1 MTAVAGI
8 DVGGTKC
15 LGVLFDGGKV
25 VNSVRRPTPH
35 ADDLV
40 STLAEIARELGDYK
54 TLGVGVPGLITPQGV
69 VRESPNL
76 VGAIELDL
84 RTQLEAEL
92 GHEIDVESDATCA
105 AHAEWQFGAGRG
117 ATDMWMVTLGTGIG
131 GGCVSGSKL
140 QRGSH
145 GFAGEIGHMVVESQ
159 GLPCPCG
166 QRGCWERYAS
176 GSGLATIAGG
186 ERGEEVIARA
196 VAGDKE
202 ALGYLDT
209 FGRWVAVGLVNLT
222 NITDPDVIVIGGGLA
237 EAADSVMPFVKKW
250 FKELL
255 YAPDNREHPEL
266 RVAQLGERAGAIGAA
281 LLSAPSS

>member
-1 MTAVAGI
+1 
-8 DVGGTKC
+8 
-15 LGVLFDGGKV
+15 
-25 VNSVRRPTPH
+25 
-35 ADDLV
+35 
-40 STLAEIARELGDYK
+40 
-54 TLGVGVPGLITPQGV
+54 

-76 VGAIELDL
+76 TGAIELDL
-84 RTQLEAEL
+84 RTQLEKEM
-92 GHEIDVESDATCA
+92 GHEIDVENDATCA

-131 GGCVSGSKL
+131 GGFVSGSKL

-159 GLPCPCG
+159 GILCKCG

-196 VAGDKE
+196 AGGDKQAIE
-202 ALGYLDT
+202 YLNT

-222 NITDPDVIVIGGGLA
+222 NITDPNVIVIGGGLA
-237 EAADSVMPFVKKW
+237 EAADLVMPHIKTW
-250 FKELL
+250 FKQLL
-255 YAPDNREHPEL
+255 YAPDNRAHPEL
-266 RVAQLGERAGAIGAA
+266 RVAQLGEHAGAIGAA
-281 LLSAPSS
+281 LLSAGV

>member
-1 MTAVAGI
+1 VTAVAGI

-15 LGVLFDGGKV
+15 LGVLFEGGEI

-35 ADDLV
+35 ADHLV
-40 STLAEIARELGDYK
+40 STLAEIARELGEYK
-54 TLGVGVPGLITPQGV
+54 TLGIGVPGLITPAGV

-76 VGAIELDL
+76 TGAIELDL
-84 RTQLEAEL
+84 RTLLQKEL
-92 GHEIDVESDATCA
+92 GHVIDVENDATCA
-105 AHAEWQFGAGRG
+105 AHAEWQYGAGRG

-131 GGCVSGSKL
+131 GGFVSGSKL

-145 GFAGEIGHMVVESQ
+145 GFAGEIGHMIVESQ
-159 GLPCPCG
+159 GILCPCG

-196 VAGDKE
+196 VAGDEK

-209 FGRWVAVGLVNLT
+209 FGKWVAIGLVNLT
-222 NITDPDVIVIGGGLA
+222 NITDPNVIVIGGGLA
-237 EAADSVMPFVKKW
+237 EAADTVMPHIKNW
-250 FKELL
+250 FKKLL

-266 RVAQLGERAGAIGAA
+266 RVAQLGESAGAIGAA
-281 LLSAPSS
+281 LLSAL

>member
-15 LGVLFDGGKV
+15 LGVLFEGGQIV
-25 VNSVRRPTPH
+25 GTVRRPTPH
-35 ADDLV
+35 ADELV
-40 STLAEIARELGDYK
+40 ATLVEIARELGDYK
-54 TLGVGVPGLITPQGV
+54 SLGIGVPGLITPQGV

-76 VGAIELDL
+76 TGAIELDL
-84 RTQLEAEL
+84 RTRLEKEL
-92 GHEIDVESDATCA
+92 GHPIDVENDATCA
-105 AHAEWQFGAGRG
+105 AHSEWKFGAGRG
-117 ATDMWMVTLGTGIG
+117 ATDMWLVTLGTGIG
-131 GGCVSGSKL
+131 GGFVSGSKL

-159 GLPCPCG
+159 GILCPCG

-186 ERGEEVIARA
+186 ERGEDVIARA
-196 VAGDKE
+196 VAGDKQ
-202 ALGYLDT
+202 ALGYLDV

-222 NITDPDVIVIGGGLA
+222 NITDPNVIVIGGGMA
-237 EAADSVMPFVKKW
+237 EAADTLMPYIKKW

-255 YAPDNREHPEL
+255 YAPDNRDHPDL
-266 RVAQLGERAGAIGAA
+266 RVAQLGEHAGAIGAA
-281 LLSAPSS
+281 LLGAGV

>member
-1 MTAVAGI
+1 MQGM
-8 DVGGTKC
+8 
-15 LGVLFDGGKV
+15 
-25 VNSVRRPTPH
+25 
-35 ADDLV
+35 
-40 STLAEIARELGDYK
+40 
-54 TLGVGVPGLITPQGV
+54 ITPEGI

-76 VGAIELDL
+76 TGAIELDL
-84 RTQLEAEL
+84 RSLLEKEL
-92 GHEIDVESDATCA
+92 GHAVDVENDATCA

-131 GGCVSGSKL
+131 GGFVSGSKL

-159 GLPCPCG
+159 GILCKCG

-196 VAGDKE
+196 VAGDKQ

-209 FGRWVAVGLVNLT
+209 FGRWVAIGLVNLT
-222 NITDPDVIVIGGGLA
+222 NITDPNVIVIGGGMA
-237 EAADSVMPFVKKW
+237 EAADSVIPYVKKW

-255 YAPDNREHPEL
+255 YAPDNRAHPEL
-266 RVAQLGERAGAIGAA
+266 RVAQLGEHAGAIGAA
-281 LLSAPSS
+281 LLGAGV

>member
-15 LGVLFDGGKV
+15 LGVLFEGGQV
-25 VNSVRRPTPH
+25 VNTVRRLTPH
-35 ADDLV
+35 ADELV
-40 STLAEIARELGDYK
+40 ATLAEIARELGDYK
-54 TLGVGVPGLITPQGV
+54 SLGIGVPGLITPQGV

-76 VGAIELDL
+76 TGAIEFDL
-84 RTQLEAEL
+84 RTLLEKEL
-92 GHEIDVESDATCA
+92 GHPTDVENDATCA

-131 GGCVSGSKL
+131 GGFVSGSKL

-145 GFAGEIGHMVVESQ
+145 GYAGEIGHMVVESQ
-159 GLPCPCG
+159 GILCRCG

-186 ERGEEVIARA
+186 IRGEEVIARA
-196 VAGDKE
+196 VAGDTQ
-202 ALGYLDT
+202 ALGYLDI

-222 NITDPDVIVIGGGLA
+222 NITDPNVIVIGGGMA
-237 EAADSVMPFVKKW
+237 EAADTVMPYIQKW

-255 YAPDNREHPEL
+255 YAPGNREHPEL
-266 RVAQLGERAGAIGAA
+266 RVAQLGEHAGAIGAA
-281 LLSAPSS
+281 LLGAGV

>member
-15 LGVLFDGGKV
+15 LGVLFENGKILK
-25 VNSVRRPTPH
+25 SVLRPTPH
-35 ADDLV
+35 ADELV
-40 STLAEIARELGDYK
+40 ATLAEIARELGDYK
-54 TLGVGVPGLITPQGV
+54 TLGVGVPGLITPAGV

-76 VGAIELDL
+76 TGAIELDL
-84 RTQLEAEL
+84 RARLQKEL
-92 GHEIDVESDATCA
+92 GHEISVENDATSA
-105 AHAEWQFGAGRG
+105 THAEWQFGAGRG
-117 ATDMWMVTLGTGIG
+117 ATDMWMITLGTGIG
-131 GGCVSGSKL
+131 GGFVSGSKL

-159 GLPCPCG
+159 GIVCPCG

-196 VAGDKE
+196 SAGDKQAIE
-202 ALGYLDT
+202 YLDI
-209 FGRWVAVGLVNLT
+209 FGRWVAIGLVNLT
-222 NITDPDVIVIGGGLA
+222 NITDPDVIVLGGGLA
-237 EAADSVMPFVKKW
+237 EAADSVMPPVKKW
-250 FKELL
+250 FKQLL

-266 RVAQLGERAGAIGAA
+266 RVAQLGKNAGAIGAA
-281 LLSAPSS
+281 LLSAGI